1 MSPTAS
7 SSNVNVSPFTVALP
21 DLMRRDTNREA
32 EGIEGVEYG
41 GIPPQPTIRGFG
53 SVVSSPSGARAEFRL
68 KTILVLSNRDR
79 MPLVAHFTHFESDT
93 EGIGNTTE
101 LCIIDFVRLRN
112 ELTKS
117 YCRKTN
123 GARASVS
130 HSWQCQWPFAAHQR
144 KR

>member
-1 MSPTAS
+1 MYKSLVILHS
-7 SSNVNVSPFTVALP
+7 VADSVIIQCERITIHGCLARL
-21 DLMRRDTNREA
+21 DATRYEQRSRRHR
-32 EGIEGVEYG
+32 GGGVW
-41 GIPPQPTIRGFG
+41 GIPPQPTIGGFG
-53 SVVSSPSGARAEFRL
+53 SVVSSPSGPRAEFRL

-130 HSWQCQWPFAAHQR
+130 HSWQCQ
-144 KR
+144 